1 MKSYENKIRD
11 FSILLGYIRIA
22 MKMDSYSDVSDKYG
36 QISDVLSSW
45 VKDYILHKNFDSI
58 THEESIQIYKM
69 IDCIREDKLF
79 NKNIGSE
86 KDLSDQILIWYE
98 IVIKDVNEERGNQ
111 NGKR

>member
-1 MKSYENKIRD
+1 
-11 FSILLGYIRIA
+11 
-22 MKMDSYSDVSDKYG
+22 
-36 QISDVLSSW
+36 
-45 VKDYILHKNFDSI
+45 
-58 THEESIQIYKM
+58 M